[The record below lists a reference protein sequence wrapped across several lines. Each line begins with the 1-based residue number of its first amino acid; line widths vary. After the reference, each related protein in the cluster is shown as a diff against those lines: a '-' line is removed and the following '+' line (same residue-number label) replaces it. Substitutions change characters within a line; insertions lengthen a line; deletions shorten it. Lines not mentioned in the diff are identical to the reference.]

1 MLSSNEAISLQ
12 TDNFNESSDGQSIH
26 CFTLKNKKGAS
37 FSVLNY
43 GATVQSLKIPVKNEI
58 RDVVLGFD
66 SFKKYVDSFTLPSK
80 PYFGSIVGRF
90 AGRINEG
97 KFQLDGKTIQLAQN
111 LGEHHLHGGDF
122 GFSNKIWEVVSINTN
137 ENPSITLKY
146 VSEDLEENYPGKLH
160 IEITYKLTETNSFNV
175 NIKATTTKK
184 TILNLTNHSYFNLDG
199 HSKDVTM
206 HGLVLNTEKS
216 LETDKDLIPTGKFR
230 DLDKN
235 PFQFMDN
242 KKMPSAID
250 TTIVCIPNQ
259 KVAALISS
267 DSKLSMTVQTTLPG
281 VHIYIGGNCFDEI
294 KGKNDET
301 YHSKSGICFETQNFP
316 DAPNHPNFPNCY
328 LNPNEKYEHE
338 TIFTFQ

>member
-1 MLSSNEAISLQ
+1 MLSSNETISLQ
-12 TDNFNESSDGQSIH
+12 TGNFSESFDGQSIH

-43 GATVQSLKIPVKNEI
+43 GATIQSLKIPMEAEV

-66 SFKKYVDSFTLPSK
+66 SFEKYVDSFTLPSK

-90 AGRINEG
+90 AGRINQG
-97 KFQLDGKTIQLAQN
+97 KFQMAGQTIQLAQN

-122 GFSNKIWEVVSINTN
+122 GFSTKIWDVFSVDTD
-137 ENPSITLKY
+137 ENPSITLRY
-146 VSEDLEENYPGKLH
+146 ISEDLEENYPGKLH
-160 IEITYKLTETNSFNV
+160 IEITYTLTETNRFYI
-175 NIKATTTKK
+175 NIKATATKK

-206 HGLVLNTEKS
+206 HGLVLNTENS
-216 LETDKDLIPTGKFR
+216 LETDEDLIPTGKFR
-230 DLDKN
+230 DLDKK
-235 PFQFMDN
+235 PFQFMES
-242 KKMPSAID
+242 KKMPSEID
-250 TTIVCIPNQ
+250 TTFVCKPNQ
-259 KVAALISS
+259 KFATLISS
-267 DSKLSMTVQTTLPG
+267 DSKLSMTVQTTQPG
-281 VHIYIGGNCFDEI
+281 VHIYIGGNCFDKI
-294 KGKNDET
+294 KGKNDEV